1 MKQERNDPMSNNKRV
16 SHAFYLIFCLAA
28 SVAAQTV
35 TTSGGATNTIPKFT
49 STSSIDNSA
58 IVESSGLVGI
68 GTTTPA
74 TKLDIFR
81 GAVRINTDSPSL
93 PWDYN
98 PTFQTIVGEPSIVLQ
113 AGTSGATNTFEGI
126 FFNAFNAG
134 SQATRAVIAGRSGGN
149 FGELSF
155 HTQWGGDGTLNER
168 MRITSVGNVGIGT
181 STPATKLEV
190 VGGIKISGAGNALAF
205 PDGTTQTTASG
216 VGPQGPTGPQGPQG
230 PTGPQGPQ
238 GPSGVTA
245 YFTVTQNYITS
256 VDLICPSGYMA
267 VAATC
272 DAGASVVLHGQLPS
286 PPTGTWV
293 SYLTPS
299 TPNDS
304 AATGLHCS
312 IGTGVSS
319 QANLRCSK

>member
-1 MKQERNDPMSNNKRV
+1 MKQERNNPMSNNRRFL
-16 SHAFYLIFCLAA
+16 HAVYLILCLTVAA
-28 SVAAQTV
+28 TAQTV

-49 STSSIDNSA
+49 SASSIDNSA

-81 GAVRINTDSPSL
+81 GAMRINTDSPSL

-98 PTFQTIVGEPSIVLQ
+98 PSFQTIVGEPGIVLQ

-134 SQATRAVIAGRSGGN
+134 SQGTRAVIAGRSGGN

-155 HTQWGGDGTLNER
+155 HTQWGGDGRLYER
-168 MRITSVGNVGIGT
+168 MRITSPGDVGIGT
-181 STPATKLEV
+181 NTPVTKLEV
-190 VGGIKISGAGNALAF
+190 VGDIKISGTGNGLAF

-216 VGPQGPTGPQGPQG
+216 VGPQGPPGPQGPQG

-238 GPSGVTA
+238 GLQGPSGVTS
-245 YFTVTQNYITS
+245 YVTVAQNYTS
-256 VDLICPSGYMA
+256 PANFVCPSGYMA

-272 DAGASVVLHGQLPS
+272 DAGATVILHGQLPA
-286 PPTGTWV
+286 PPSGAWA
-293 SYLTPS
+293 SYLTPDTS
-299 TPNDS
+299 S
-304 AATGLHCS
+304 
-312 IGTGVSS
+312 TGVHCNIGVGVMS

>member
-1 MKQERNDPMSNNKRV
+1 M
-16 SHAFYLIFCLAA
+16 AA
-28 SVAAQTV
+28 SMAAQTV

-49 STSSIDNSA
+49 SASSIDNSA

-68 GTTTPA
+68 GTTTPT

-81 GAVRINTDSPSL
+81 GAVRVSTDAPSL

-98 PTFQTIVGEPSIVLQ
+98 PTFQTIIGEPSIVLQ

-155 HTQWGGDGTLNER
+155 HTQYGGDGTLNER
-168 MRITSVGNVGIGT
+168 MRITSIGNVGIGT
-181 STPATKLEV
+181 STPASKLEV
-190 VGGIKISGAGNALAF
+190 VGGIKISATGNGLTF

-216 VGPQGPTGPQGPQG
+216 VGPQGPPGPQGPQG
-230 PTGPQGPQ
+230 PQGPAGPQ
-238 GPSGVTA
+238 GPSGITSYVTVA
-245 YFTVTQNYITS
+245 QNYTTS
-256 VDLICPSGYMA
+256 ADLACPSGYMA

-272 DAGASVVLHGQLPS
+272 DAGASVILHAQTPA
-286 PPTGTWV
+286 PPAGSWA
-293 SYLTPS
+293 SYLTPNAS
-299 TPNDS
+299 S
-304 AATGLHCS
+304 ATGLHCN